1 MIRRKVR
8 PAWASRGKPSEPPQ
22 SATSGTGLLDARIP
36 TTMED
41 GVTQPPGDDSRSEY
55 RASARPRLRSDSTGA
70 SSSQGSAPLSR
81 RERIRQER
89 QRSAPS
95 TAAHGIPSADVTGE
109 HEPLTGKGT
118 PLTRDEW
125 LDSTS
130 SPTGTALDPG
140 DRNPASYAGQ
150 ARGTSGSGPL
160 LDPDEADAGPEI
172 YAPPAG
178 PVSVASSYLAARNG
192 PTSPAAAAGSAAAV
206 TGTAGN
212 VARTAA
218 AEAAGTGAAIPGT
231 GADAGLGGPA
241 GADDAHAPLSR
252 RALRDRQNR
261 RRRAGTTGDQT
272 TTEPGAGRAAA
283 GVAFADDDPE
293 LAADDDGRS
302 RHSTRLGEGFS
313 ELVTWTTAGTFLPGS
328 GLIKAGRKG
337 PGLFILIAFLGL
349 IAAGIGWL
357 LWRGPL
363 AVGARMTTSPTYLL
377 AIAIIAALAG
387 LIWIG
392 VMLATYRNLRAPIL
406 LSRAQR
412 ALGGV
417 MVASLAVIIG
427 VPAGVVSSYAL
438 IQRSTISS
446 VFGDATGST
455 VAAEDLWADE
465 PQVNVLLLGRDDGE
479 DRTGVRPDTI
489 LVASI
494 DTATGDSTLI
504 SVPRNLNQPVFPA
517 GSALEERFPYGFD
530 AFGPQESMINA
541 VWTWAEGEPQAV
553 DNPATLEP
561 GMWATMQAV
570 EGSLGLELD
579 YYGAVNMKGFEDLVD
594 SIGGVR
600 INVERPIPMGGGT
613 NQNTGAK
620 YPIFNW
626 IDPGEQ
632 VLDGY
637 EALWYVRSREG
648 ADNYDRMCRQQRML
662 KTTLDQVDP
671 HEVAMAYPRLAGSAT
686 RNIQTDIP
694 QNEVGAFV
702 ELALRM
708 QSGEIKSAQI
718 NNDVIATGNPD
729 WDELHAWVQ
738 EQLDPQEPSQAEEAT
753 GEEATGEETTEP
765 TPEETEEPAE
775 TEPPAPGIETEEG
788 MCFPQ
793 GYDPNVLPQGYT
805 PGAQG

>member
-1 MIRRKVR
+1 M
-8 PAWASRGKPSEPPQ
+8 
-22 SATSGTGLLDARIP
+22 
-36 TTMED
+36 
-41 GVTQPPGDDSRSEY
+41 TQPPGDDSRSEY
-55 RASARPRLRSDSTGA
+55 RASARPRLRSDNTGA
-70 SSSQGSAPLSR
+70 SSGQGSAPLSR

-109 HEPLTGKGT
+109 RGPVAGEDGPHTGKDT
-118 PLTRDEW
+118 PLTRDER
-125 LDSTS
+125 LDSTNA
-130 SPTGTALDPG
+130 PAGPGRGPG
-140 DRNPASYAGQ
+140 DSDLAPYAGR
-150 ARGTSGSGPL
+150 APGPSGRGPL
-160 LDPDEADAGPEI
+160 LDPDEDDAGPEI

-192 PTSPAAAAGSAAAV
+192 ATSPAAAAGSAAAV

-218 AEAAGTGAAIPGT
+218 AEAAGAGAATSGT
-231 GADAGLGGPA
+231 TADAGPGEPI
-241 GADDAHAPLSR
+241 GADDADAPLSR
-252 RALRDRQNR
+252 RALRDRQTRNR
-261 RRRAGTTGDQT
+261 RRKADAAAAHAP
-272 TTEPGAGRAAA
+272 TESSDTRAAGA
-283 GVAFADDDPE
+283 AFTEDDPE
-293 LAADDDGRS
+293 LTTGDDGRS

-392 VMLATYRNLRAPIL
+392 IMLATYRNLRAPIL

-412 ALGGV
+412 ALGGI

-438 IQRSTISS
+438 IQRSTIST

-504 SVPRNLNQPVFPA
+504 SVPRNLNQPIFPS

-553 DNPATLEP
+553 DNPAALEP

-613 NQNTGAK
+613 NQNTGTK

-753 GEEATGEETTEP
+753 GEEATEP
-765 TPEETEEPAE
+765 APEETEEPAE